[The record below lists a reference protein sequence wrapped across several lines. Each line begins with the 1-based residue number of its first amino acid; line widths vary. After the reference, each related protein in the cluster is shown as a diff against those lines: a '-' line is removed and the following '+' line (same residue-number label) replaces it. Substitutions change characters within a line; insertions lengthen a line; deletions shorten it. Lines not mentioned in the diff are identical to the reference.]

1 MGGGILF
8 DCELRLALISTA
20 TPKSAEPEPNMKFRM
35 SRILRFWVDVEYQ
48 AVKNQDSDRTKS
60 ELIAQILCEF
70 EEAGDAMRS
79 LDRKGRVAWKAT
91 PRMLTKL
98 ADAEQEARD
107 HLADW

>member
-1 MGGGILF
+1 MRASS
-8 DCELRLALISTA
+8 CTISLTA
-20 TPKSAEPEPNMKFRM
+20 TPKSVEFELTMKFRM
-35 SRILRFWVDVEYQ
+35 SRNLRFWVDVEYQ
-48 AVKNQDSDRTKS
+48 AVKNEDSDRTKS

-107 HLADW
+107 DLADW